1 MRTDGKLRGK
11 GSKDRGQKDSLE
23 DHVDPSQMYEYFR
36 EQTAG
41 QSKKAE
47 GDRAKINRIL
57 EINKLMRQYDLKK
70 IKEQEVEDIT
80 TNV

>member
-36 EQTAG
+36 E
-41 QSKKAE
+41 
-47 GDRAKINRIL
+47 
-57 EINKLMRQYDLKK
+57 
-70 IKEQEVEDIT
+70 
-80 TNV
+80 